1 VNDPTDAQLLSAY
14 VEHGSEPAFADLV
27 RRHVDLVYSAALRM
41 VCDAHLARDVTQGT
55 FIALAKNAGHLT
67 DRTVLA
73 GWLYR
78 TAQNLAAQTV
88 RTDARRRA
96 REQES
101 VAMNEMPSAESS
113 LSWQQIAPYLDDA
126 LGDLAETDRDA
137 LLLRYFQQKSAREM
151 AEILGISDEAA
162 QKRVSR
168 AVERVRDVFA
178 KRGIAIGA
186 SGLIVLIS
194 ASAVQSAP
202 IGLAASISAAALAGS
217 VATSSTT
224 IAVTKTIAMTTLQK
238 SLVTAAIAILAGAGI
253 YEKRQATRLH
263 DQVQVLQQQ
272 ELPLAARIQQLENER
287 DAATNRLAEL
297 ADELA
302 QNRIN
307 QRELL
312 QLRSQMARLSDA
324 SRSLSSATNDP
335 RDSLVKDWLAREDQ
349 LKQAVQNNP
358 DKSIPEFQL
367 LSEQQWLD
375 SAMNDKFETET
386 NINHALADLRHTAEN
401 NFASI
406 AQDGLRKY
414 LLANNGQFPTDLS
427 QLQPYFSTPLDN
439 AILQRWEIVPG
450 SVNPSV
456 GVGDTVI
463 TEKAAVDE
471 SLDSRWSIGAG
482 GYGAGNYESSETTSA
497 LATIKPAMAAY
508 AAANNG
514 SQPSDPSQILP
525 YLTTPE
531 QQAAY
536 QTLLKKMPTNS
547 AGL

>member
-1 VNDPTDAQLLSAY
+1 MNDHTDAQLLSAY
-14 VEHGSEPAFADLV
+14 AKHSSEPAFTELV

-41 VCDAHLARDVTQGT
+41 VCDAHLAHDVTQGT
-55 FIALAKNAGHLT
+55 FIALAKNAGQLT
-67 DRTVLA
+67 DRPVLA
-73 GWLYR
+73 GWLHR

-88 RTDARRRA
+88 RTDVRRRA
-96 REQES
+96 REQEA
-101 VAMNEMPSAESS
+101 VAMNETPSAEPAI
-113 LSWQQIAPYLDDA
+113 SWQEIAPHLDA
-126 LGDLAETDRDA
+126 VLGDLQDTDRDA
-137 LLLRYFQQKSAREM
+137 LLLRYFQQKTAHQM

-162 QKRVSR
+162 QKRVNR

-178 KRGIAIGA
+178 KRGITIGA

-194 ASAVQSAP
+194 ANAVQSAP
-202 IGLAASISAAALAGS
+202 LGLAVTISAAALTGS
-217 VATSSTT
+217 VVTSSTT
-224 IAVTKTIAMTTLQK
+224 FAVTKTIAMTTLQK
-238 SLVTAAIAILAGAGI
+238 SLVTAAIAVLAGAGI
-253 YEKRQATRLH
+253 YETRQAGQLR
-263 DQVQVLQQQ
+263 DQVQAIHQQ
-272 ELPLAARIQQLENER
+272 ESPLRAQIQQLQNER
-287 DAATNRLAEL
+287 DDLTNRLAEL
-297 ADELA
+297 TGELA
-302 QNRIN
+302 KNQIN
-307 QRELL
+307 ERELL
-312 QLRSQMARLSDA
+312 TLRSQAARLSDPNRA
-324 SRSLSSATNDP
+324 LLSATNDT

-358 DKSIPEFQL
+358 EKSIPEFQL

-375 SAMNDKFETET
+375 AAMNDKFDTDT
-386 NINHALADLRHTAEN
+386 NVNHDLADLRHAAEN
-401 NFASI
+401 NFAAI
-406 AQDGLRKY
+406 AQSGLTKY
-414 LLANNGQFPTDLS
+414 LKANNGQFPTDLS
-427 QLQPYFSTPLDN
+427 QLQPYFSSPLDD

-471 SLDSRWSIGAG
+471 SLDSRWSIGPNG
-482 GYGAGNYESSETTSA
+482 FGAGNYESSETTSA

-536 QTLLKKMPTNS
+536 QTLLKNMPTNN
-547 AGL
+547 AGR